1 MTTGFFGG
9 EDMGCS
15 KTTQVLLLTAVL
27 FFSVAAGVCAG
38 EAPAQDGKKNL
49 FSASDSS
56 YKSPFGTETDDG
68 LGGAFRRMMLAVLIV
83 VLLGV
88 AAMVA
93 SKKLLPKI
101 AHTQGKKIKVLETI
115 HLGTRK
121 AVHLLE
127 IGNQQILIGSTHDR
141 ITKLADIFSET
152 GFPLTESGP
161 GEVTE

>member
-9 EDMGCS
+9 EDMRFS
-15 KTTQVLLLTAVL
+15 KRTYANLLMVML
-27 FFSVAAGVCAG
+27 FFGIVAWVCAD

-56 YKSPFGTETDDG
+56 YKSPFGTESDDG

-93 SKKLLPKI
+93 SRKLLPKI
-101 AHTQGKKIKVLETI
+101 AQTQGKKIKVVETI

-127 IGNQQILIGSTHDR
+127 VGNQQILIGSTHDR

-161 GEVTE
+161 GEVSE